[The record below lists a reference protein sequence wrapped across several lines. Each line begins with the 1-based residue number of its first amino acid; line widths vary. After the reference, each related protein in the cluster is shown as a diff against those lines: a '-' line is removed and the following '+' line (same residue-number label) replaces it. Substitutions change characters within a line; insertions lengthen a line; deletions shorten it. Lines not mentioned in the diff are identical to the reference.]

1 MQIAKVALFLF
12 AATGVAANHVDV
24 DVNGVDVKVSGGE
37 DMNMFITYT
46 GVSRRSQPTQ
56 SFIPV

>member
-12 AATGVAANHVDV
+12 AATGVAANPVDV

-46 GVSRRSQPTQ
+46 GR
-56 SFIPV
+56 